1 MSTNLRIS
9 VLIFVVLLIFVIFLI
24 LRKGKLSIKYAIL
37 WLFACFIM
45 LLLIIFPN
53 ILGFLVKLVGFEVQS
68 NLVFSIFI
76 VILLLINL
84 SVTIMLSSQ
93 REKINLLIREVSML
107 KKQIKNK

>member
-1 MSTNLRIS
+1 MSMNLRVS
-9 VLIFVVLLIFVIFLI
+9 VLIFVVLLVVVIFLI

-37 WLFACFIM
+37 WLFACSVM

-53 ILGFLVKLVGFEVQS
+53 ILNLLVKLVGFEVQS

-84 SVTIMLSSQ
+84 SVTIILSSQ
-93 REKINLLIREVSML
+93 KEKINLLVREVSML
-107 KKQIKNK
+107 KERMKNK